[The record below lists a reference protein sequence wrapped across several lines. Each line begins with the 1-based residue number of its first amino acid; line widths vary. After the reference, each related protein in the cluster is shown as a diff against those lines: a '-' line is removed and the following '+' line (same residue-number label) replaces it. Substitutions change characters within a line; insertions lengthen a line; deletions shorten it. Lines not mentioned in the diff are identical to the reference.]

1 MDAYGLLGFVSEV
14 NFHGVSNLSIQS
26 RSKKSYG
33 KMSVKFLYSGLSK
46 TQLLSKKSMW
56 KGPKVPLLVLKLTH
70 FS

>member
-1 MDAYGLLGFVSEV
+1 MDAYGLVGFVSEV

-46 TQLLSKKSMW
+46 TQLLSKRSM
-56 KGPKVPLLVLKLTH
+56 
-70 FS
+70 